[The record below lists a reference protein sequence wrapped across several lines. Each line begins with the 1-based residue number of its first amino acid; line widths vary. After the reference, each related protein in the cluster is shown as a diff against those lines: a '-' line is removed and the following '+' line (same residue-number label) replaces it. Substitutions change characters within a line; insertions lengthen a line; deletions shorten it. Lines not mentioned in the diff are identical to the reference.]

1 MEMKRLRAHLHLPE
15 PGVRNDHCCNYSV
28 LFDGST
34 WCGEAIVVILRFIN
48 DQWEIVQRLVRIDI
62 VAKSVTAEQL
72 AQDCL
77 FTDLQLRGHQI
88 LATMRDGAAINGAA
102 MRITQPFMPAMID
115 VVCLSHTLDNVGNHF
130 YTPVL
135 MHLPSTGYGF
145 FLAAAKQS

>member
-1 MEMKRLRAHLHLPE
+1 M
-15 PGVRNDHCCNYSV
+15 
-28 LFDGST
+28 
-34 WCGEAIVVILRFIN
+34 RFIN

-72 AQDCL
+72 AQVLIECL

-88 LATMRDGAAINGAA
+88 LATMRDGAAVNGAA
-102 MRITQPFMPAMID
+102 LRIMQPFMPATIYA
-115 VVCLSHTLDNVGNHF
+115 VCLSHTLDNVGNHF

-135 MHLPSTGYGF
+135 DEFAQHWIRV